1 MQVEGHHAVC
11 LHTVMATGAR
21 VSNAYPTFP
30 LPRASPPKG
39 GLIPHEALRWH
50 QTSAK
55 GILRQ
60 GMGMRPISQAAGQ
73 RPTAATIGRGP
84 EREAPHTGTETR
96 PRLLRE
102 AAVRNIGPTLGL
114 RHGPDSYGRQ
124 Q

>member
-60 GMGMRPISQAAGQ
+60 GMGMRPISLAAGQ

-96 PRLLRE
+96 PRPHTGTETRPRLLRE
-102 AAVRNIGPTLGL
+102 AAVRNIG
-114 RHGPDSYGRQ
+114 Q
-124 Q
+124 WAEA